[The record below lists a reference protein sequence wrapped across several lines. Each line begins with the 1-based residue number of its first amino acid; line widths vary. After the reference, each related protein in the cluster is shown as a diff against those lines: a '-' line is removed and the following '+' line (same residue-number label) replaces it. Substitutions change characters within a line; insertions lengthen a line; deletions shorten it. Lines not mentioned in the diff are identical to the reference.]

1 VFSRTWLA
9 VLAGSVALWGMNQ
22 LGGGPSLPD
31 PGARGVSPSSWALG
45 SSAAA
50 AAVPGLAACLDAAA
64 ALDAG
69 APGGPVVQDVPFVE
83 RRYRARCRPVL
94 DGEAFDAFAAA
105 YGERSR
111 AAVAAILEREERL
124 AAELVAGPQA
134 AALDPDAVWAAALG
148 RAALDARAFGAEL
161 VAWFD
166 ARAPAGSAEA
176 PAVAADEGAV
186 VDPAGV
192 PAR

>member
-1 VFSRTWLA
+1 MFSRTWLA

-31 PGARGVSPSSWALG
+31 PGAGSVSPSAWALG

-50 AAVPGLAACLDAAA
+50 AAVPALAACLDEVATLDAAA
-64 ALDAG
+64 A
-69 APGGPVVQDVPFVE
+69 GGPVVQDVPFVE

-124 AAELVAGPQA
+124 AVELVAGPQA

-166 ARAPAGSAEA
+166 AMTPAGGAEVSV
-176 PAVAADEGAV
+176 VAADEGAV
-186 VDPAGV
+186 VDPAGAPV
-192 PAR
+192 R

>member
-1 VFSRTWLA
+1 MFSRTWLA

-31 PGARGVSPSSWALG
+31 PGAGDISPARALG
-45 SSAAA
+45 SLAAA
-50 AAVPGLAACLDAAA
+50 AAVPRLAACLDEAASLDAAA
-64 ALDAG
+64 V
-69 APGGPVVQDVPFVE
+69 PGPVVQDVPFVE

-166 ARAPAGSAEA
+166 ARAPAGGVEA
-176 PAVAADEGAV
+176 PVVAADEGAV
-186 VDPAGV
+186 VDPVGALV
-192 PAR
+192 R